1 MNPFKV
7 LLRNVKLSAKT
18 CGGKNALSLEEKEQ
32 HVRKVE
38 LTYKDL
44 EDIWYNKQKE
54 KCFWFDIRL
63 NPNWLL
69 EKHNPFA
76 LSVDRLGVGND
87 YTKENVVISCRLAN
101 IGRGICDETK
111 FKEMINYL
119 KSEWEWNEFVDKK
132 SEMSQESW
140 LKQTKL

>member
-1 MNPFKV
+1 LNPFKV

>member
-1 MNPFKV
+1 MNPFKK
-7 LLRNVKLSAKT
+7 LLSNVKLSAMT
-18 CGGKNALSLEEKEQ
+18 CGGKNALSPSEKEQ

-44 EDIWYNKQKE
+44 EDIWYNKQDE
-54 KCFWFDIRL
+54 KCFWFGIRL

-69 EKHNPFA
+69 EKHHPFA

-87 YTKENVVISCRLAN
+87 YTKDNVVISCRLAN
-101 IGRGICDETK
+101 IGRGICDEEK
-111 FKEMINYL
+111 FKEMISFL
-119 KSEWEWNEFVDKK
+119 KSEWGWDDYVDNKPK
-132 SEMSQESW
+132 MAEASW